1 MSSSWTWHS
10 RVPRRVP
17 PTKCAA
23 LSRSAC
29 GACGPRPAAR
39 NRHRAVTI
47 LRDIAWAAVKAGARD
62 VAMAPWDASGARKF
76 AGLSGG
82 LEQALRQANAENLV
96 LPRLSAALVSAVHA
110 AASAPCLVTEALALR
125 DALLN
130 AYSRTAV
137 HYADEGYDFRDEES
151 AAVADA
157 LLLATDDDPTLLSRT
172 VAAMGGCSLATAHLL
187 EGLCSRNLRRTPTGA
202 APARL
207 A

>member
-1 MSSSWTWHS
+1 
-10 RVPRRVP
+10 
-17 PTKCAA
+17 
-23 LSRSAC
+23 
-29 GACGPRPAAR
+29 
-39 NRHRAVTI
+39 
-47 LRDIAWAAVKAGARD
+47 
-62 VAMAPWDASGARKF
+62 MAPWDASGARKF